1 MKPLG
6 KESARLERSS
16 TMKWPEHETNYR
28 VVKTNYE
35 QLDVIIKDVEA
46 LRCPVDEEILFNLEQ
61 AEAIRRRILTLAPTV
76 KLVRKITRAGGK
88 PSIYLPPDIV
98 KQAGLKIGQE
108 VEVYLADKKIIIEA
122 IE

>member
-1 MKPLG
+1 MKC
-6 KESARLERSS
+6 
-16 TMKWPEHETNYR
+16 PEHETDYR

-35 QLDVIIKDVEA
+35 QLGVIIKDVEA
-46 LRCPVDEEILFNLEQ
+46 LRCPVDGEILFNLEQ
-61 AEAIRRRILTLAPTV
+61 AEAIRRRINPRPTV